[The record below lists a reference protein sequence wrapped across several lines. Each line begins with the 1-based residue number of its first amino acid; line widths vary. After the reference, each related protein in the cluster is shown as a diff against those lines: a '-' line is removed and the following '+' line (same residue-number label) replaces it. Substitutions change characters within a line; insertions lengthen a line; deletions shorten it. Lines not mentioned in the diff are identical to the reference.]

1 MRLSPAEMALGLPRS
16 HLSAEESTAAWK
28 PLQREMVQIGLR
40 VRAHNMGRIFLGRI
54 GGLGVRVVLYEIRCD
69 NGQKLSVSSLRDI
82 EYDPDAAIVTTNG
95 SGRRKRGRLTAA
107 RLPENVYRNPTDK
120 VRAFCSE
127 RCGWAWDRRA
137 LGSNDSEAFT
147 SSTVVSRATRRR
159 LARRAGVGAAE
170 GFMYFLDEDNEQVT
184 AGPWALATL
193 SMRVAWRR
201 QLEDA
206 TTLAGV
212 ALQTQLFGMGIN
224 EAAMR
229 EPMRRQS
236 AHDRKHS
243 SEQKSATLVATLAA
257 ESDEQVRAVVDCIV
271 DQIEA
276 SAGAERDRALAAAA
290 GGDDMELE
298 NLMVRIVNSTQL
310 FAYEYLVGRLCC

>member
-1 MRLSPAEMALGLPRS
+1 
-16 HLSAEESTAAWK
+16 
-28 PLQREMVQIGLR
+28 
-40 VRAHNMGRIFLGRI
+40 
-54 GGLGVRVVLYEIRCD
+54 
-69 NGQKLSVSSLRDI
+69 
-82 EYDPDAAIVTTNG
+82 
-95 SGRRKRGRLTAA
+95 
-107 RLPENVYRNPTDK
+107 NPTDK

-298 NLMVRIVNSTQL
+298 RDEPAAPSLPTWGAERDAEGALLYFRTATGVASYQIESQIRYEPVQLNSL
-310 FAYEYLVGRLCC
+310 